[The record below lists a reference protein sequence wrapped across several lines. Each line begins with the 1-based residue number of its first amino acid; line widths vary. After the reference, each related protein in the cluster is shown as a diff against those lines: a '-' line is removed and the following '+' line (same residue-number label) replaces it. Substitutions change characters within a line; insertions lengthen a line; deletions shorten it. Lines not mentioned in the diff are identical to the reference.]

1 MKEMKTRERVDDD
14 GDDYGSRVDRVPSSI
29 VVVAVVVH
37 RKGRKTGEKAE
48 RLLTPYQ
55 EED

>member
-1 MKEMKTRERVDDD
+1 MKTRERVDDD